1 MSSRKEL
8 IMSIDMYQQIVRQ
21 VQQLTPDEQLKLMQ
35 ELIEMQLLD
44 QQIAEKASYLRATC
58 TLRTLDV
65 IQLATALYSQADFFL
80 PTISSYQQ

>member
-35 ELIEMQLLD
+35 ELIEMQRRRIVPQHDIMEFRGMAKHLWKD
-44 QQIAEKASYLRATC
+44 VDVEKY
-58 TLRTLDV
+58 
-65 IQLATALYSQADFFL
+65 IQEETDSWGG
-80 PTISSYQQ
+80 